1 VVVIGVCYT
10 VCKLHLAR
18 SVGSWLRVGFYGLV
32 TYSHS
37 NASTRGK
44 GGGFR
49 VVCGESGLSQYHR
62 FGSCGPPTFLK
73 FIDCKLSVLI
83 ELVDLMHK

>member
-1 VVVIGVCYT
+1 MVVIGVCYT

-44 GGGFR
+44 GVGF
-49 VVCGESGLSQYHR
+49 GWFAANLAYLSVTV
-62 FGSCGPPTFLK
+62 SEAGPPTFLK